1 MISAVL
7 EQVRAFV
14 ETHPAVEVVVWFLG
28 AVACIALLVWFL
40 LFSGYGAPPEF
51 IYDQF

>member
-1 MISAVL
+1 MISEIEERLRSLIANYPVFESL
-7 EQVRAFV
+7 L
-14 ETHPAVEVVVWFLG
+14 WFTG
-28 AVACIALLVWFL
+28 ATACVALLVWFL